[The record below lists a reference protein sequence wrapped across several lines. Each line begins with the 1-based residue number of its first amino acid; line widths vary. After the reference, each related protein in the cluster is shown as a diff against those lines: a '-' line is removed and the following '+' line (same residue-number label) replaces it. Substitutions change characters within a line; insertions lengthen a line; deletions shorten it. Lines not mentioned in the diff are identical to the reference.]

1 MQVGDLVKFYPGL
14 LDETMYDK
22 LGIVMEIDEEDGIVI
37 VKFPDYPPQHELE
50 FALEVVSESR

>member
-37 VKFPDYPPQHELE
+37 VKFSGRIIPRNM
-50 FALEVVSESR
+50 S